1 MNREPKMKIRAISI
15 VSIFCAALIPVMAQE
30 SEDQTV
36 TELYLQS
43 QIKVQVIRAEA
54 ADPERD
60 MKLIALD
67 DIESLL
73 QDDPGNA
80 EVLGVLKEL
89 GGEGVTNVVREQG
102 HVINN
107 FPDVRS
113 RAAEILGRQGSPEA
127 AGELATMLL
136 TDPEPMVMSS
146 AIQAIAE
153 IELED
158 NEARGK
164 RDRAMAASIYR
175 QTAVNKDNTFA
186 YRFLEA
192 VEIIVEREGRLSD
205 PMILEE
211 VAKIAN
217 ARNGYNRA
225 VRERAYT
232 LLRALSGTSGKS

>member
-1 MNREPKMKIRAISI
+1 MKIRAISI
-15 VSIFCAALIPVMAQE
+15 VVVLCVASMTLAAQE
-30 SEDQTV
+30 DDQTV

-54 ADPERD
+54 VDPDRD

-73 QDDPGNA
+73 ADDPGNG
-80 EVLGVLKEL
+80 EVLEVLKAL
-89 GGEGVTNVVREQG
+89 SGEGVTNVVREQG

-113 RAAEILGRQGSPEA
+113 RAAEILGQQGSPEA
-127 AGELATMLL
+127 AEELSTILL

-146 AIQAIAE
+146 AIQAVANIS
-153 IELED
+153 LD
-158 NEARGK
+158 DDQARIS
-164 RDRAMAASIYR
+164 RDRAMAAAIYR

-186 YRFLEA
+186 YRFLDA
-192 VEIIVEREGRLSD
+192 VETIAAREGRLSD

-217 ARNGYNRA
+217 AHNGYNRA
-225 VRERAYT
+225 VRERAYA
-232 LLRALSGTSGKS
+232 LLRSLSNS